1 MNALWLIIKGMLM
14 GVSNIIPGVSGGTM
28 AVSLGIYDD
37 LIFSITQLFNKKRKS
52 IKFLVPL
59 GSGLALGTIFFSY
72 AIEFL
77 LAEYAFITS
86 LAFVGLILGGL
97 PILFK
102 EFRETLDEGNESISL
117 RHGLVFLFFLIV
129 VIGFSLMQEP
139 VSNVATLEISFQ
151 NIIILFG
158 LGIIASATMIIP
170 GISGSL
176 VLMIFGYYYQLLQL
190 LTSFFNNI
198 LALNW
203 DGILEDIIL
212 IAPVGVGILLGIFL
226 VSKVIEYLFINFPS
240 ITYSGIL
247 GLVIA
252 SPIAI
257 LYNTNALADLAQ
269 SNTLISI
276 LLGGILLVVSF
287 YLILKLG
294 QVDEETEY

>member
-1 MNALWLIIKGMLM
+1 MNALWLTIKGMLM
-14 GVSNIIPGVSGGTM
+14 GISNIIPGVSGGTM

-37 LIFSITQLFNKKRKS
+37 LIFSITQFFRKKRKS

-59 GSGLALGTIFFSY
+59 GVGLALGIIFFSY

-97 PILFK
+97 PVLLK
-102 EFRETLDEGNESISL
+102 EFKQALIENNEKISI
-117 RHGLVFLFFLIV
+117 RHGLVFIVFMIV

-139 VSNVATLEISFQ
+139 VENASALEISFG
-151 NIIILFG
+151 NILILFG
-158 LGIIASATMIIP
+158 IGIIASATMIIP

-190 LTSFFNNI
+190 LTSFFNNT

-203 DGILEDIIL
+203 EGIFENLVL
-212 IAPVGVGILLGIFL
+212 IAPVGLGILLGIFL
-226 VSKVIEYLFINFPS
+226 VSKMIEYLFIHYPS
-240 ITYSGIL
+240 LTYSGIL

-252 SPIAI
+252 SPFAI
-257 LYNTNALADLAQ
+257 IYNTNALADLAQ
-269 SNTLISI
+269 ANTSISI
-276 LLGGILLVVSF
+276 ILGSVLLVIGF

-294 QVDEETEY
+294 QVDEETE

>member
-1 MNALWLIIKGMLM
+1 MNALWLTIKGMLM
-14 GVSNIIPGVSGGTM
+14 GISNIIPGVSGGTM

-37 LIFSITQLFNKKRKS
+37 LIFSITQFLRKKRKS

-59 GSGLALGTIFFSY
+59 GVGLALGIIFFSY

-97 PILFK
+97 PVLLK
-102 EFRETLDEGNESISL
+102 EFKQALIENNEKISI
-117 RHGLVFLFFLIV
+117 RHGLVFIVFMIV

-139 VSNVATLEISFQ
+139 VENASALEISFG
-151 NIIILFG
+151 NILILFG
-158 LGIIASATMIIP
+158 IGIIASATMIIP

-190 LTSFFNNI
+190 LTSFFNNT

-203 DGILEDIIL
+203 EGIFENLVL
-212 IAPVGVGILLGIFL
+212 IAPVGLGILLGIFL
-226 VSKVIEYLFINFPS
+226 VSKMIEYLFIHYPS
-240 ITYSGIL
+240 LTYSGIL

-252 SPIAI
+252 SPFAI
-257 LYNTNALADLAQ
+257 IYNTNALADLAQ
-269 SNTLISI
+269 ANTSISI
-276 LLGGILLVVSF
+276 ILGSVLLVIGF

-294 QVDEETEY
+294 QVDEETE

>member
-1 MNALWLIIKGMLM
+1 MNALWLTIKGMLM
-14 GVSNIIPGVSGGTM
+14 GISNIIPGVSGGTM

-37 LIFSITQLFNKKRKS
+37 LIFSITQFFRKKRKS

-59 GSGLALGTIFFSY
+59 GVGLALGIIFFSY

-97 PILFK
+97 PVLLKEFK
-102 EFRETLDEGNESISL
+102 EALIENNEKISI
-117 RHGLVFLFFLIV
+117 RHGLVFIVFMIV

-139 VSNVATLEISFQ
+139 VENASALEISFG
-151 NIIILFG
+151 NILILFG
-158 LGIIASATMIIP
+158 IGIIASATMIIP

-203 DGILEDIIL
+203 EGIFENLVL
-212 IAPVGVGILLGIFL
+212 IAPVGLGILLGIFL
-226 VSKVIEYLFINFPS
+226 VSKLIEYLFIHYPS
-240 ITYSGIL
+240 LTYSGIL

-252 SPIAI
+252 SPFAI
-257 LYNTNALADLAQ
+257 IYNTNALADLAQ
-269 SNTLISI
+269 ANTSISI
-276 LLGGILLVVSF
+276 ILGSVLLVIGF

-294 QVDEETEY
+294 QVDEETE

>member
-1 MNALWLIIKGMLM
+1 M
-14 GVSNIIPGVSGGTM
+14 V
-28 AVSLGIYDD
+28 LGI
-37 LIFSITQLFNKKRKS
+37 
-52 IKFLVPL
+52 
-59 GSGLALGTIFFSY
+59 IFFSY

-97 PILFK
+97 PILFNA
-102 EFRETLDEGNESISL
+102 FQATLNKNNEKLSF
-117 RHGLVFLFFLIV
+117 RHGLVFVIFFVV

-139 VSNVATLEISFQ
+139 VANVSTLEISFG
-151 NIIILFG
+151 NILILFA
-158 LGIIASATMIIP
+158 LGVIASATMIIP

-190 LTSFFNNI
+190 LTNFFNNI

-203 DGILEDIIL
+203 DGILENLIL
-212 IAPVGVGILLGIFL
+212 IAPVGIGIILGIFL
-226 VSKVIEYLFINFPS
+226 VSKIIEYLFINFPS

-252 SPIAI
+252 SPFAI
-257 LYNTNALADLAQ
+257 LYNTNAFADLAQ

-276 LLGGILLVVSF
+276 LLGSLLLVISF
-287 YLILKLG
+287 YLIFKIG
-294 QVDEETEY
+294 QVDEETQ

>member
-1 MNALWLIIKGMLM
+1 MNALWLTIKGMLM
-14 GVSNIIPGVSGGTM
+14 GISNMIPGVSGGTM

-37 LIFSITQLFNKKRKS
+37 LIFAITRLFKEKKKS
-52 IKFLVPL
+52 IKFLAPL
-59 GSGLALGTIFFSY
+59 GLGLVLGIIFFSY

-97 PILFK
+97 PILFNA
-102 EFRETLDEGNESISL
+102 FQATLNKNNEKLSF
-117 RHGLVFLFFLIV
+117 RHGLVFVIFFVV

-139 VSNVATLEISFQ
+139 VANVSTLEISFG
-151 NIIILFG
+151 NILILFA
-158 LGIIASATMIIP
+158 LGVIASATMIIP

-190 LTSFFNNI
+190 LTNFFNNI

-203 DGILEDIIL
+203 DGILENLIL
-212 IAPVGVGILLGIFL
+212 IAPVGIGIILGIFL
-226 VSKVIEYLFINFPS
+226 VSKIIEYPFINFPS

-252 SPIAI
+252 SPFAI
-257 LYNTNALADLAQ
+257 LYNTNAFADLAQ

-276 LLGGILLVVSF
+276 LLGSLLLVISF
-287 YLILKLG
+287 YLIFKIG
-294 QVDEETEY
+294 QVDEETQ